1 VEVKYRGPHG
11 EERLYLPRE
20 AFPSSARDAHRKRE
34 QVGRLLELLCTWV
47 RPGDVIVD
55 AGCGRGALT
64 AAMALSCPSCEVL
77 GFDVREF
84 KSWPVLEEY
93 LESVGVSN
101 LRFETWDLHEVVS
114 GRVGISVKRADVVVG
129 LHLCGT
135 LTDRML
141 ELARELGAR
150 VALVVPCC
158 YGRASPRVII
168 DELGVRPGVKEESEY
183 EWLKRELKRAE
194 DSVRHQLTVCRI
206 RGKFL
211 EKEGF
216 KVKVGVAFPREVSG
230 RRVFIAGLR
239 AGAG

>member
-1 VEVKYRGPHG
+1 MEVTYRGPL
-11 EERLYLPRE
+11 ERERLYLPRE
-20 AFPSSARDAHRKRE
+20 AFPSSARDAFRKRE
-34 QVGRLLELLCTWV
+34 QVGRLLELLCTWI

-64 AAMALSCPSCEVL
+64 AALALSCPSCEVV

-84 KSWPVLEEY
+84 RSWPVLEGY
-93 LESVGVSN
+93 LESVGAGN

-114 GRVGISVKRADVVVG
+114 GRVGLGVDRADVVVG

-150 VALVVPCC
+150 VVLVVPCC
-158 YGRASPRVII
+158 YGRASPRVIE
-168 DELGVRPGVKEESEY
+168 DELGVRLERGKG
-183 EWLKRELKRAE
+183 WLKRELKRAE
-194 DSVRHQLTVCRI
+194 GSVRHQLVVCRI
-206 RGKFL
+206 RGRFL

-216 KVKVGVAFPREVSG
+216 RVKVGVAFPKKVSG
-230 RRVFIAGLR
+230 RRAFLAGLR
-239 AGAG
+239 LDSG